1 MLAKASIFTWSRRFL
16 DTRALPSQKTCMGI
30 SSKVRS
36 AQLPLECPRLCWR
49 PNGSHNGSQNPPA
62 PGADAG

>member
-36 AQLPLECPRLCWR
+36 AQLPLEMSEALLEAEWLLSSSTTRLT
-49 PNGSHNGSQNPPA
+49 N
-62 PGADAG
+62 